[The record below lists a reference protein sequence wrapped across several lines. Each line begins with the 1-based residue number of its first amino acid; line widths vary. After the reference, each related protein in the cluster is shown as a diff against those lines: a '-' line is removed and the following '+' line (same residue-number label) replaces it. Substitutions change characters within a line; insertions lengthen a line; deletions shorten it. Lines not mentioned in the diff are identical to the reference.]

1 MKRESKGTY
10 ASPKSASGSVQM
22 GGERRPALVSTG
34 PRVVLLLL
42 LKCCGAIRLN
52 HPDFGSQP
60 VYLVPSWRLAA
71 RIKELLRGGCQSVD
85 VGVGVVLKQDCQS
98 SAVHGSSHLTCAR
111 DGAHQGGPL
120 VGRRVV

>member
-10 ASPKSASGSVQM
+10 ASPKSASGSVHM

-71 RIKELLRGGCQSVD
+71 RINALLRGGCQSVD
-85 VGVGVVLKQDCQS
+85 VVVDGIVRQDCQI
-98 SAVHGSSHLTCAR
+98 SALHGIIHVTCAR
-111 DGAHQGGPL
+111 
-120 VGRRVV
+120 